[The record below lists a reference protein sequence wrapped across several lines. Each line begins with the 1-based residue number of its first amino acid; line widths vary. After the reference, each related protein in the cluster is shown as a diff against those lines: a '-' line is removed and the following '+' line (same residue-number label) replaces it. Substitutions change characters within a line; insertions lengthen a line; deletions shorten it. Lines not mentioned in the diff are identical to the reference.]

1 MKKRINELSFI
12 VFFSKINDLFIKVIM
27 MKEIINEILIQYL
40 CDEVNVYKYVE
51 DIYCVLVNDRVNRCD
66 KKSLENSDLAIV
78 FYRVAQ
84 YLFWHMKKVDVANKV
99 AEDGLKKTSIYISPK
114 TIINDGLQFINAEHT
129 RIGENIKIGKNLC
142 VSGKVTLKS
151 GECLKPNNSLEIGD
165 NFIINNATVIGCN
178 KIGSNVKIDSGCT
191 VLDDVGDDCE
201 VRIVSSL
208 QMLIS
213 SKKNLL
219 PSQKIFVYGVVPKFK
234 NQIVVY
240 GEGFYNPVVDIKI
253 KNCTR
258 KIESEVS
265 YWDKNTIIIKVKP
278 INLELEAL
286 KNNKIIIK
294 SNGYKCVVNNS
305 MGLAKIL
312 R

>member
-1 MKKRINELSFI
+1 MMKK
-12 VFFSKINDLFIKVIM
+12 
-27 MKEIINEILIQYL
+27 IINEILVSYL
-40 CDEVNVYKYVE
+40 CDEFDVHNCVE
-51 DIYCVLVNDRVNRCD
+51 DIYNVLLNDNINLNGE
-66 KKSLENSDLAIV
+66 KGLENSDLAIV
-78 FYRVAQ
+78 YYRVAQ
-84 YLFWHMKKVDVANKV
+84 YLLCHLKKVDVANKV
-99 AEDGLKKTSIYISPK
+99 AENGLKKTSIYISPK
-114 TIINDGLQFINAEHT
+114 TIIKDGLQLINAEHS
-129 RIGENIKIGKNLC
+129 RIGEDIKMGKNSC
-142 VSGKVTLKS
+142 VCGKVTLMS
-151 GECLKPNNSLEIGD
+151 GECSKHNYGLEIGD
-165 NFIINNATVIGCN
+165 NFVVNNATVRGCN
-178 KIGSNVKIDSGCT
+178 KIGNNVKIDSGCT

-208 QMLIS
+208 QMLVS

-234 NQIVVY
+234 NQIVIY

-258 KIESEVS
+258 KIESEVA
-265 YWDKNTIIIKVKP
+265 YWDKNAIIIKVKP

-305 MGLAKIL
+305 MGLVKIL